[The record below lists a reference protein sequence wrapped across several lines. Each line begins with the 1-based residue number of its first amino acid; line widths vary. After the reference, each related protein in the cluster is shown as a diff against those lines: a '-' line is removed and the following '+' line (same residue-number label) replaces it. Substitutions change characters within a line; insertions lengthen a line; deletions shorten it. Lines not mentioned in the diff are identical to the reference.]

1 MVTPHGRYRLK
12 KNLPGRRNAAAQ
24 WFGGFRKAAKE
35 HGLIM
40 NQMRPTLM
48 KKENNQKG
56 ERLMRT
62 IHMDDI
68 RLVGDPSEVDSF
80 P

>member
-1 MVTPHGRYRLK
+1 
-12 KNLPGRRNAAAQ
+12 
-24 WFGGFRKAAKE
+24 
-35 HGLIM
+35 
-40 NQMRPTLM
+40 MRPTLM